1 MMVGI
6 VQMSAYTNYWAAETR
21 VNIIADTMSRKRYK
35 ELRRSI
41 HLVDNTLQDQ
51 NKQDKLFKIG
61 PLLEIVLAN
70 CLKVEQQKVISKD

>member
-6 VQMSAYTNYWAAETR
+6 VQMSAYSNYWTAETR

-35 ELRRSI
+35 ELRMSI

-51 NKQDKLFKIG
+51 NKQDKLFKLR
-61 PLLEIVLAN
+61 PLLEIVRSN
-70 CLKVEQQKVISKD
+70 CLKAEQEKVKSKD